1 MGLWNSGLEVRARR
15 ALDRQ
20 LEYQRRKAAQL
31 KGREQEVISW
41 MGAHSQEVRRMLD
54 DVRPIPSDTR
64 VLEVGCGAHGLIFFF
79 GVKNGIG
86 LDPLAQHYAKLF
98 PAWQRRALTISATGE
113 SLPLRD
119 ESFDIVLCDN
129 VVDHAKNPR
138 RIIEEIA
145 RVLAPGGMLY
155 FEVNIHHRIYHDAA
169 SLHAYWRALG
179 INFEITPFAD
189 HTVHLTLDAA
199 RALFRG
205 LPLRVVRET
214 NEIQQAKQH
223 FSERSIRHAGD
234 WLKRF
239 FFKNARYEVI
249 AIREPV
255 T

>member
-1 MGLWNSGLEVRARR
+1 MEASLEARATQDRRSWSDVPPPLVSRSRACLEVAISMTRMARRRGHPMGLWNSGLEVRARR

-129 VVDHAKNPR
+129 
-138 RIIEEIA
+138 
-145 RVLAPGGMLY
+145 
-155 FEVNIHHRIYHDAA
+155 
-169 SLHAYWRALG
+169 
-179 INFEITPFAD
+179 
-189 HTVHLTLDAA
+189 
-199 RALFRG
+199 
-205 LPLRVVRET
+205 
-214 NEIQQAKQH
+214 
-223 FSERSIRHAGD
+223 
-234 WLKRF
+234 
-239 FFKNARYEVI
+239 
-249 AIREPV
+249 
-255 T
+255 